1 MANEKKEKFSS
12 NDNAPYFSPKIL
24 HKHCLISLGTA
35 VIPKR
40 NKRQKVM
47 QFFFFFGG
55 GGTNKVHYG
64 RCASGELTL

>member
-12 NDNAPYFSPKIL
+12 NDNAPYLSPKLL
-24 HKHCLISLGTA
+24 HKHCPISLGTA

-40 NKRQKVM
+40 NKKERLCKI
-47 QFFFFFGG
+47 FFFFGG
-55 GGTNKVHYG
+55 GGANKVHHG